1 MGKILRGKLVTISAI
16 LLCVLYLGYR
26 VYDTKSDAALLREHT
41 LEEAVPTVAVVSPK
55 PGSPTETITLPG
67 NVQAWFQAPIYA
79 QVSGYVKMWYKDYGA
94 LVKKGDILA
103 EINAPALD
111 AQYQQAKADLASER
125 AKYALADVT
134 MKRWLALRKN
144 HAVSEQSISVQVANA
159 KAEAAR
165 VNAAEQNVRNFEA
178 LIRFKTIVAP
188 YDGVVTQR
196 NINVGDYVNKEG
208 TISSPNAVSNLF
220 TVADVSMLRLFVSVP
235 ESFGPFLQ
243 PGLTAEVTVPQLPN
257 RHFTAKFLTVARG
270 FDVSTRT
277 AITVF
282 TIDND
287 DRALWPGSY
296 AKVVLTAP
304 VDRQIHTIPSTA
316 LVFQE
321 HGTQVAVVTKD
332 DRVHLQPI
340 TVSKLF
346 DNAVEVAEGISAS
359 DRVVNNPSAA
369 LLEGDKVRIVTPAP
383 GYDLIDN
390 QASLSKEAPPSKE
403 SSMPMEPPVPGPPP
417 VSKEAPAPMEVP
429 APPEHRTK

>member
-1 MGKILRGKLVTISAI
+1 MTA
-16 LLCVLYLGYR
+16 
-26 VYDTKSDAALLREHT
+26 
-41 LEEAVPTVAVVSPK
+41 
-55 PGSPTETITLPG
+55 
-67 NVQAWFQAPIYA
+67 
-79 QVSGYVKMWYKDYGA
+79 
-94 LVKKGDILA
+94 
-103 EINAPALD
+103 
-111 AQYQQAKADLASER
+111 
-125 AKYALADVT
+125 
-134 MKRWLALRKN
+134 KRWVALRKN

-159 KAEAAR
+159 KAEAAK
-165 VNAAEQNVRNFEA
+165 VKAAEQNVRNFEA

-208 TISSPNAVSNLF
+208 TISGPNAVSNLF

-243 PGLTAEVTVPQLPN
+243 PGLTADVTVPQLPN

-282 TIDND
+282 TIDNE

-296 AKVVLTAP
+296 AKVHLTAP
-304 VDRQIHTIPSTA
+304 VDRKVHTIPSTA

-321 HGTQVAVVTKD
+321 HGTQVAVVTED

-340 TVSKLF
+340 TVSKLL

-359 DRVVNNPSAA
+359 DRIVNNPSAA

-383 GYDLIDN
+383 GYDLVDN
-390 QASLSKEAPPSKE
+390 QAPASKEAAPSKE
-403 SSMPMEPPVPGPPP
+403 SPVPMEPPVSNELPCQR
-417 VSKEAPAPMEVP
+417 KLQHRWKFQH
-429 APPEHRTK
+429 HRTPDKMTALTHDR